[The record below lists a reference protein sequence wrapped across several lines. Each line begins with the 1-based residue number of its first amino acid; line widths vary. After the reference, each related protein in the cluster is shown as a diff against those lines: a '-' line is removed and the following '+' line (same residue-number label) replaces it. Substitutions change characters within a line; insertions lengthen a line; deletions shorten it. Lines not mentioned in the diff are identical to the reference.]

1 MSKFKLTCLI
11 SCLLL
16 GLTIFGGLVSQQ
28 TIAAQSEEES
38 SLPEER
44 VEFEVTYPVRRGPAD
59 SSFAFPVKLSYIGGE
74 EPQNFDLLATGPPGW
89 IVRIT
94 QSINE
99 TDQVSAIRLD
109 PSSTYPQNLAVTAI
123 SPYWLYPEPG
133 DYTITLEA
141 AAGDVKASVDL
152 TATITARYNF
162 TAETETGR
170 LNIKATA
177 GKESHL
183 ILIITNTGTDDF
195 KKIAFHSSK
204 PSGIADEDWRITFS
218 PDKIESMAPLEE
230 REVEVTIQ
238 PPSKAIAGDYMTT
251 LEFDTDPNTSTDPPE
266 LDIRVTVG
274 TATRWGWIGAG
285 IVIAVIAG
293 LAVGF
298 RKLGRR

>member
-1 MSKFKLTCLI
+1 MSKFKLSCLI
-11 SCLLL
+11 ICLLL
-16 GLTIFGGLVSQQ
+16 GLTMFGGLVSQQ

-59 SSFAFPVKLSYIGGE
+59 SSFSFPIKLSYIGGE
-74 EPQNFDLLATGPPGW
+74 EPQNFELLATGPPGW
-89 IVRIT
+89 TTRIT

-99 TDQVSAIRLD
+99 TEQVSAIRLD

-133 DYTITLEA
+133 DYTIKLEA
-141 AAGDVKASVDL
+141 AAGDVKSSVDL
-152 TATITARYNF
+152 TARITARYGF
-162 TAETETGR
+162 LAETETGR

-177 GKESHL
+177 GKESYFTI
-183 ILIITNTGTDDF
+183 ILTNSGTDDF
-195 KKIAFHSSK
+195 NKITFYSSK
-204 PSGIADEDWRITFS
+204 PSGIANEEWRITFN
-218 PDKIESMAPLEE
+218 PDKIESLAPLEQ
-230 REVEVTIQ
+230 REIEVTVQ

-251 LEFDTDPNTSTDPPE
+251 LQFDTDPNTSTAPPE

-285 IVIAVIAG
+285 IVVAVVAG

-298 RKLGRR
+298 KKLGRR